1 MQGASSSSNSSTS
14 NGSRFGRTMTVWMCL
29 DEHICSV
36 GEEVVWGKVPGF
48 PWWPGQK
55 ILRSGLE
62 LLRKAKEDPLLCPPY
77 AIRKQPT
84 TKIDALSSLAS
95 SSSSSLPGSLSS
107 SPTTSSSV
115 RINSLSPPRDYVIV
129 YFFLDENYALMRVY
143 PDGSGGSSS
152 NILPLGKRSKE
163 IKSGMGKV
171 SRVKSVALDIIVS

>member
-1 MQGASSSSNSSTS
+1 
-14 NGSRFGRTMTVWMCL
+14 MTVWMCL

-36 GEEVVWGKVPGF
+36 GGEVVWGKVPGF

-77 AIRKQPT
+77 AIRKLPT
-84 TKIDALSSLAS
+84 TTTIGDTSPSSSAN
-95 SSSSSLPGSLSS
+95 SSSSLPESLSS
-107 SPTTSSSV
+107 SLPTSSSV
-115 RINSLSPPRDYVIV
+115 RMNSAAPPRDYVIV
-129 YFFLDENYALMRVY
+129 YFFLDENYALMRVC

-171 SRVKSVALDIIVS
+171 RPESRQ